1 MFKDQNEPSQKNIL
15 QSPLGLRGVVD
26 GKLGEKK
33 LRVSEVEPRLRMAQ
47 TVVKG
52 ESQKVRSM
60 RPKTVYQERIP
71 QNTIALVNSAQGQD
85 KGHLYKKL
93 FYDK

>member
-1 MFKDQNEPSQKNIL
+1 MK
-15 QSPLGLRGVVD
+15 GVVV

-33 LRVSEVEPRLRMAQ
+33 LKYVDEPQLKTAQ
-47 TVVKG
+47 TDQKKESVKAK
-52 ESQKVRSM
+52 SL

-71 QNTIALVNSAQGQD
+71 QNTIALVNSAQGQN

-93 FYDK
+93 FYEKDRKQKV

>member
-1 MFKDQNEPSQKNIL
+1 M
-15 QSPLGLRGVVD
+15 QSPLGLKGVVV

-33 LRVSEVEPRLRMAQ
+33 LKYAEEPVLRQARTDM
-47 TVVKG
+47 KK
-52 ESQKVRSM
+52 ESQKVRSL

-85 KGHLYKKL
+85 KGHLYRKL
-93 FYDK
+93 FHDK